1 MVDTNDALILWLV
14 RHGQT
19 TWNSQG
25 LISGWT
31 DVPLTDRGEDMAR
44 ALRPRLSRE
53 SFDEVWSSDLQ
64 RAKRTAELALRP
76 SRPDERLRELYFGDL
91 EGVVWETLD
100 SEPKEALLRFEDFRA
115 PNGEH
120 VDELKERLI
129 SFIETLDT
137 GTHILFVHAAVIRCL
152 MREVGED
159 EYLPPTSVIAINWT
173 QKRMLFV
180 ERGPTT

>member
-31 DVPLTDRGEDMAR
+31 DVPLTVRGEDMAR

-64 RAKRTAELALRP
+64 RANGSCFHLGAAAANGGQGARGCPRRRP
-76 SRPDERLRELYFGDL
+76 SPRR
-91 EGVVWETLD
+91 T
-100 SEPKEALLRFEDFRA
+100 
-115 PNGEH
+115 
-120 VDELKERLI
+120 
-129 SFIETLDT
+129 
-137 GTHILFVHAAVIRCL
+137 
-152 MREVGED
+152 
-159 EYLPPTSVIAINWT
+159 LPPRCMLRAHVRASASRKRVRDTWT
-173 QKRMLFV
+173 QLMGFFAG
-180 ERGPTT
+180 EI